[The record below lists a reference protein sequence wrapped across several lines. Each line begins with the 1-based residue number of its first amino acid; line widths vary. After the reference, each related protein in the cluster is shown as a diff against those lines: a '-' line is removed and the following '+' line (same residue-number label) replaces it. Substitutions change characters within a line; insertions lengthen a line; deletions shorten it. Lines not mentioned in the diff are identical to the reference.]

1 MKERVDYSAAK
12 DYSPGGD
19 YPSWLYDYAS
29 VVTQGAQGFGSVTKD
44 DILTFHGRGYLVIH
58 NAFSEAETQS
68 GLDAIKDVI
77 NTKVNETTKDFE
89 GVQFENA
96 VFDDLE
102 RLSAEER
109 QDAVRKLQ
117 DFIHYDERLEAL
129 AFHNGLVKVITR
141 IVREEVVKIQ
151 DMALLK
157 PPLIGREKPWHQDMA
172 FFDLPLDATVV
183 GAWLALDEATP
194 ENGCMMVIPG
204 SHKRGAVVHFKR
216 RDWQI
221 CDTDVYND
229 GAVAVP
235 LKPGSLLLFHGLI
248 HHGTPANTSTHRRRA
263 LQFHYCGKSVR
274 ATSQAERLANFGSE
288 GKDVSC

>member
-1 MKERVDYSAAK
+1 MKELDYSGTK

-19 YPSWLYDYAS
+19 YPSWLYAYAT
-29 VVTQGAQGFGSVTKD
+29 VVTQGVAGLNSVTD
-44 DILTFHGRGYLVIH
+44 RDIQVFHERGYLVIH
-58 NAFSEAETQS
+58 NAFSAAETGA
-68 GLDAIKDVI
+68 GLDAISDIICEKLSE
-77 NTKVNETTKDFE
+77 KSSELK
-89 GVQFENA
+89 GLQFENA
-96 VFDDLE
+96 AFDKLE
-102 RLSAEER
+102 HLNLEER
-109 QDAVRKLQ
+109 HNAVRKLQ
-117 DFIHYDERLEAL
+117 DFIHHDKRLEAL
-129 AFHNGLVKVITR
+129 AFHRGLLGVLNR
-141 IVREEVVKIQ
+141 IVGEEVIKIQ

-172 FFDLPLDATVV
+172 FFNLPLDATVV

-204 SHKRGAVVHFKR
+204 SHKRGAVIHFKR

-248 HHGTPANTSTHRRRA
+248 HHGTPANTSVHRRRA
-263 LQFHYCGKSVR
+263 LQFHYCGKTVQAS
-274 ATSQAERLANFGSE
+274 SEAERLATFGSE
-288 GKDVSC
+288 GKNVSC